1 MIALEQFILFLFLSC
16 SALQVSQRR
25 LRMIVHLMCMKK
37 FILKNFIST
46 YESFDSQWEV
56 NKLMVVVIS
65 GENYWGVS

>member
-46 YESFDSQWEV
+46 YESFDSQ
-56 NKLMVVVIS
+56 
-65 GENYWGVS
+65 

>member
-1 MIALEQFILFLFLSC
+1 
-16 SALQVSQRR
+16 
-25 LRMIVHLMCMKK
+25 MCMKK

-65 GENYWGVS
+65 GKNYWGVS